1 MSCPARPGLP
11 YRRSPAAVRALPLL
25 HPSIHACPSRRRR
38 NLASCLVDTPR
49 HEACMHAC
57 MRLHNRIAAAAR
69 PLQTQGSS
77 IPSPS
82 FLELALVN
90 GRPPR
95 VCVRAGRNDEEN
107 LLREAS
113 LPLLACSSGP
123 SLVCVCRWMALHQA
137 SPSATLTWR
146 AWHFALSST
155 SMRTNALPRAPMQSM
170 PWNMMVPLARPG
182 N

>member
-1 MSCPARPGLP
+1 MPCQAWP
-11 YRRSPAAVRALPLL
+11 ALPPLPCRRPCL
-25 HPSIHACPSRRRR
+25 AAPPSIHECPSRRPAR
-38 NLASCLVDTPR
+38 NLASCLADTPR

-57 MRLHNRIAAAAR
+57 MRLHNRIAAAR

-137 SPSATLTWR
+137 QVSPSATLTWR